1 MEIKP
6 VPKPKSEKLPK
17 SATVDALPSA
27 HRLHPSHRRNTS
39 DSLDKIVLG
48 AVSRQTPP
56 RDSRPPPS
64 TRGFQYIPA
73 PGPVQAPPAS
83 RAPAFYPPAGQASP
97 LYYGGNTPKKA
108 DLPQQQEAASSQDV
122 SGPPT
127 PQDDEPAT
135 VSDVSVAEDY
145 SLNDMPLPSPKLALD
160 IPTVSEAPRDSAPPT
175 RMSEK
180 RRSQQLQQPELERIE
195 SGVEPSYFTHS
206 HTRMSLQQRPPPLAH
221 EDLVNVFPEPAAETV
236 NTQASPA
243 KKKKLTK
250 TGGKLTKK
258 NRWSLSKP
266 SAIAA

>member
-1 MEIKP
+1 M
-6 VPKPKSEKLPK
+6 
-17 SATVDALPSA
+17 
-27 HRLHPSHRRNTS
+27 
-39 DSLDKIVLG
+39 
-48 AVSRQTPP
+48 
-56 RDSRPPPS
+56 
-64 TRGFQYIPA
+64 
-73 PGPVQAPPAS
+73 
-83 RAPAFYPPAGQASP
+83 
-97 LYYGGNTPKKA
+97 
-108 DLPQQQEAASSQDV
+108 
-122 SGPPT
+122 
-127 PQDDEPAT
+127 
-135 VSDVSVAEDY
+135 SDVSVAEDY